1 MNTTYKIAMS
11 VLVGAALG
19 AAAVQGLHAQVKP
32 KAYIVTEFEPIDA
45 EAAKAFTPLIQAS
58 QKAAGG
64 RNLDTAGGKVVAFV
78 GDPPKRVGI
87 VEWDSLE
94 QAVAWR
100 NGQGWK
106 DLAPQRDK
114 ALKIIQAYA
123 VEAVR

>member
-1 MNTTYKIAMS
+1 MS